1 MERRMQTKRVI
12 IGGLV
17 GTIVTTALWL
27 AEPWLGL
34 PRLAVGSMLSSLL
47 AVATA
52 YGPVGPALGWLI
64 HFVVG
69 IVFAFIYATVFVG
82 RLPGTPLLRGLLFG
96 SVVFLLAQVV
106 FMPAVGAGM
115 FSRGDL
121 SLLTGSLLGHLVF
134 GGIVGVIYGVPVPT
148 GGALPISNTV

>member
-1 MERRMQTKRVI
+1 MQTQRVI

-17 GTIVTTALWL
+17 GTAVTTALWL

-52 YGPVGPALGWLI
+52 YGPVGPVLGWMI

-69 IVFAFIYATVFVG
+69 IVFAFAYAAVFVG
-82 RLPGTPLLRGLLFG
+82 RLPGAPLVRGLLFG
-96 SVVFLLAQVV
+96 SLIFLLAQVV
-106 FMPAVGAGM
+106 FMPAVGAGV
-115 FSRGDL
+115 FSRGEL

-134 GGIVGVIYGVPVPT
+134 GGIVGVIYGIPLPT
-148 GGALPISNTV
+148 GRALPVSNAI